1 MLAFAERLSNVQV
14 SASTAMTDL
23 ARELIEAGQ
32 PVISLSSGEP
42 DFPTPPHVI
51 EAAYQAALSG
61 DTKYTAQN
69 GTPALKRAIQ
79 RKFKRENRLDYALD
93 EIIVGNGGRQVIFN
107 AIMATCS
114 NGDEVIIPSPAWI
127 SYADVTKLAGA
138 TPVPARCPQ
147 NNGFRL
153 RAEDLE
159 AAITPRT
166 KWLLLNFPNNPTGTA
181 CRREDLAAIA
191 QVMLRHP
198 DIWILTDDI
207 YEHLLYDGFVFST
220 IAEVEP
226 ALKDRVLTMNG
237 VSKAYAMTGWRLG
250 FAGGPKALIDAMG
263 NMQGQ
268 TTGGVCNLAQAG
280 AIAALDGPR
289 HLITEHAAIYQERR
303 DRVLGWIAEIDGM
316 ICHKPEG
323 AFYVFPNIAGCL
335 GKTTKGGRRID
346 TDTDFVAALLAEKH
360 VATVQGSAYGM
371 SPYVRLS
378 YATSLA
384 KLREGCARIAEFCH
398 ELA

>member
-1 MLAFAERLSNVQV
+1 MLAFADRLSNVQV
-14 SASTAMTDL
+14 SASAAMTDL
-23 ARELIEAGQ
+23 ARDLIAAGQ

-42 DFPTPPHVI
+42 DFPTPRHVI
-51 EAAYQAALSG
+51 DAAYEAALGG

-79 RKFKRENRLDYALD
+79 RKFRRDNRLEYELD
-93 EIIVGNGGRQVIFN
+93 EIIIGNGGKQVIFN
-107 AIMATCS
+107 AIMATC
-114 NGDEVIIPSPAWI
+114 NKGDEVIIPSPSWI
-127 SYADVTKLAGA
+127 SYADITKLAGA
-138 TPVPARCPQ
+138 TPVPVSCPQ

-153 RAEDLE
+153 RAEDLA

-181 CRREDLAAIA
+181 CRREDLAEIA

-250 FAGGPKALIDAMG
+250 FAGGPKALITAMG

-268 TTGGVCNLAQAG
+268 ATGGVCNLAQAG
-280 AIAALDGPR
+280 AVAALDGPQDLLAER
-289 HLITEHAAIYQERR
+289 AVIYRDRR
-303 DRVLGWIAEIDGM
+303 DAVLGWLGDIDG
-316 ICHKPEG
+316 ITCHKPEG
-323 AFYVFPNIAGCL
+323 AFYVFPNVGGCL
-335 GKTTKGGRRID
+335 GKMSKGGRRID
-346 TDTDFVAALLAEKH
+346 TDTDFVTALLAEKH
-360 VATVQGSAYGM
+360 VATVQGTAYGM
-371 SPYVRLS
+371 SPYIRLS
-378 YATSLA
+378 YATSMEQ
-384 KLREGCARIAEFCH
+384 LREGCGRIAEFCR